1 MAWDP
6 YRRLLQP
13 LLFQGLR
20 ADPED
25 VSRQVLRSLA
35 WTGQQGAWFDPVR
48 RQIEAACR
56 VVDPRLEITVAGIRF
71 PNPVGL
77 AAGFDKDGLAAAI
90 WPSLGFGFAE
100 LGSVTAL
107 PQPGNPRPRLFR
119 LEADDAALNRM
130 GFNNQGSLALAER
143 LTQTWQQHPRRIP
156 VGINLGKS
164 KLTPLDQA
172 AQDYRTSFVRLQ
184 ALANYI
190 VVNVSSPNTPG
201 LRDLQTGENL
211 SQILTALQQ
220 ENSSGIPIWIK
231 IAPDLDWP
239 EIDAI
244 VMVAQRFSI
253 AGLIATNTT
262 LSRQNLKTKM
272 VNGSPLVSQAGGIS
286 GAPLRDRSTE
296 IIRYLYAQTQGSLP
310 IMGVGGI
317 FTAEDAW
324 DKVIAGASLVQVYTG
339 WIYAGPLMVSRILQG
354 LLLQLEHHRIPRLQ
368 EAVGIAHKIQ
378 AQPFQTT

>member
-1 MAWDP
+1 MAWDL

-13 LLFQGLR
+13 LIFQGLR

-25 VSRQVLRSLA
+25 VSRQVLRTLA
-35 WTGQQGAWFDPVR
+35 WMGRQGAWFDPVR
-48 RQIEAACR
+48 RQIETACT

-107 PQPGNPRPRLFR
+107 AQPGNPRPRLFR

-143 LTQTWQQHPRRIP
+143 LTQTWQQHPHRIP

-184 ALANYI
+184 ALADYI

-201 LRDLQTGENL
+201 LRDLQTSENL
-211 SQILTALQQ
+211 SSILTALQQ
-220 ENSSGIPIWIK
+220 DNRSGIPIWIK

-244 VMVAQRFSI
+244 VTVGQQFSI

-262 LSRQNLKTKM
+262 LSRQNLKTKT
-272 VNGSPLVSQAGGIS
+272 VNGSPLTSQSGGIS

-324 DKVIAGASLVQVYTG
+324 AKVTAGASLVQVYTG
-339 WIYAGPLMVSRILQG
+339 WIYAGPLMVSQILQG
-354 LLLQLEHHRIPRLQ
+354 LLLKLEHHRIPSLQ
-368 EAVGIAHKIQ
+368 EAVGIGHHN
-378 AQPFQTT
+378 T

>member
-13 LLFQGLR
+13 LIFQGLR

-25 VSRQVLRSLA
+25 VSRQVLKTLA
-35 WTGQQGAWFDPVR
+35 WMGRQGVWFDPVR
-48 RQIEAACR
+48 QQIKTACT
-56 VVDPRLEITVAGIRF
+56 VVDPRLEIAVAGIRF

-143 LTQTWQQHPRRIP
+143 LTQTWQQHPDRIP
-156 VGINLGKS
+156 IGINLGKS

-172 AQDYRTSFVRLQ
+172 PQDYRTSFVRLQ
-184 ALANYI
+184 ALADYI

-201 LRDLQTGENL
+201 LRDLQNGENL
-211 SQILTALQQ
+211 SQILTVLQQ
-220 ENSSGIPIWIK
+220 ENSSGVPIWIK

-239 EIDAI
+239 EIDDI
-244 VMVAQRFSI
+244 VAVAQRFSI

-262 LSRQNLKTKM
+262 LSRQNLKTKT
-272 VNGSPLVSQAGGIS
+272 VNGSPLATQAGGIS
-286 GAPLRDRSTE
+286 GAPLRDRSTA

-339 WIYAGPLMVSRILQG
+339 WIYAGPLMVSQILQG
-354 LLLQLEHHRIPRLQ
+354 LLLKLEHHRIPRLQ
-368 EAVGIAHKIQ
+368 EAVGIAHDNSGR
-378 AQPFQTT
+378 PHPHT